1 MQLLDERKIG
11 FRQLFAGNLVKQ
23 PAYRRLTPVVAVPPP
38 SRAPTSMSC

>member
-23 PAYRRLTPVVAVPPP
+23 PAYRRLRPVVAVPPSSP
-38 SRAPTSMSC
+38 APTSMSC